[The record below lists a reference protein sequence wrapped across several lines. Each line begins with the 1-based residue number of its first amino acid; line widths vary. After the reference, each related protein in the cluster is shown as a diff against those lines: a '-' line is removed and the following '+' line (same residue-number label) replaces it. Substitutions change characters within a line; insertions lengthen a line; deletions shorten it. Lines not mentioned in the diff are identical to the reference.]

1 VGGRFSFFQNK
12 LELSKRVIST
22 YQWFLFLARIIYC
35 DFNPRRWSMRR
46 FITILCLFL
55 VFSPIV
61 IRVPALQAQ
70 PYPSH
75 PITIVIPAAPGDGGD
90 IAGRLLMEELIKILK
105 TPIVAVNK
113 PGAAAAV
120 GTDFVAKSKKDGYT
134 ILYGISA
141 GTIYSPALSPE
152 TIPYDPIRDLEP
164 LGFHAFF
171 PCIFSVQAEAPWKTF
186 PEVIDYAKRDPG
198 KFRCSTLGVG
208 SINHFQLEIIKSV
221 TGADITMI
229 PFKGASPAVTG
240 LLGGHVEAT
249 FVALAVSEPHH
260 TSGQLRGLLVDR
272 KVADMRDIP
281 TLRELGYARN
291 LPSPC
296 AGIFGPAGMS
306 EEAKKVLIPA
316 IEKAIKTPEMISK
329 MNKIR
334 YLTDYKP
341 PAEHRKLWVE
351 DYENARALAKKI
363 GAAK

>member
-1 VGGRFSFFQNK
+1 MKHS
-12 LELSKRVIST
+12 
-22 YQWFLFLARIIYC
+22 
-35 DFNPRRWSMRR
+35 
-46 FITILCLFL
+46 ITILS
-55 VFSPIV
+55 VFFVLNGLCIG
-61 IRVPALQAQ
+61 AQTLQAQ

-75 PITIVIPAAPGDGGD
+75 PIQLVIPAAPGDGGD
-90 IAGRLLMEELIKILK
+90 IAARVLMEELTKILK
-105 TPIVAVNK
+105 APIVAINK
-113 PGAAAAV
+113 PGAAASI

-141 GTIYSPALSPE
+141 GTIYSPALNPE

-171 PCIFSVQAEAPWKTF
+171 PCIFSVQAGSPWKNF
-186 PEVIDYAKRDPG
+186 QEIVEYAKRNPG

-208 SINHFQLEIIKSV
+208 SINHFQLEIIKSL
-221 TGADITMI
+221 TTADIAMI

-260 TSGQLRGLLVDR
+260 KSGQLRGLLVDR
-272 KVADMRDIP
+272 KLADMPDIP
-281 TLRELGYARN
+281 TLRELGYGRD

-316 IEKAIKTPEMISK
+316 IEKAIKTPEVISR
-329 MNKIR
+329 MDKIR
-334 YLTDYKP
+334 YLTDYRP
-341 PAEHRKLWVE
+341 PPEHRKLWVE

-363 GAAK
+363 NAAK

>member
-1 VGGRFSFFQNK
+1 
-12 LELSKRVIST
+12 
-22 YQWFLFLARIIYC
+22 
-35 DFNPRRWSMRR
+35 MRR
-46 FITILCLFL
+46 FITLLGFFFI
-55 VFSPIV
+55 
-61 IRVPALQAQ
+61 VPAFCIGAQTLQAQ

-75 PITIVIPAAPGDGGD
+75 PIQLIIPAAPGDGGD
-90 IAGRLLMEELIKILK
+90 IAGRVLMEELTKILK

-134 ILYGISA
+134 LLYGISA

-152 TIPYDPIRDLEP
+152 TVPYDPIRDLEP

-171 PCIFSVQAEAPWKTF
+171 PCIFSVQTGAPWKNF
-186 PEVIDYAKRDPG
+186 QEVIDYAKKNPG
-198 KFRCSTLGVG
+198 KFRLSTLGVG

-221 TGADITMI
+221 TNADITMI

-249 FVALAVSEPHH
+249 FVALAVSEPYHK
-260 TSGQLRGLLVDR
+260 SGQLRGLLVDR
-272 KVADMRDIP
+272 KLADMPDIP
-281 TLRELGYARN
+281 TLRDLGYARD

-316 IEKAIKTPEMISK
+316 IEKAIKNPDVISK
-329 MNKIR
+329 MDKIR
-334 YLTDYKP
+334 YLTDYRP
-341 PAEHRKLWVE
+341 PADHRKLWIE

-363 GAAK
+363 NAAK